1 MMKREKSVRMKKS
14 ILGWGKET
22 LVFTRLFRVVSNVAD
37 FEVVEWCMC
46 ENEVVRVLR
55 MVGCECRV
63 MSVLVDCV
71 MVVVN
76 VHVKEL
82 LMLFP
87 RA

>member
-1 MMKREKSVRMKKS
+1 MRMKKS

-46 ENEVVRVLR
+46 ENEVVCVLR

-71 MVVVN
+71 LVIVN
-76 VHVKEL
+76 ARVKGV
-82 LMLFP
+82 
-87 RA
+87 A

>member
-22 LVFTRLFRVVSNVAD
+22 LVFTRVFRVVSNVAD
-37 FEVVEWCMC
+37 FEVVEWCVC
-46 ENEVVRVLR
+46 ENEVVCILR
-55 MVGCECRV
+55 MVGCKCRV

-76 VHVKEL
+76 VGVKGV
-82 LMLFP
+82 
-87 RA
+87 A